1 MDRGLTPV
9 FFLKAEG
16 VFPSHW
22 GVILFLTS
30 QLSWP
35 GRAVQIKTAC
45 PWRSHHP
52 TDCSSHENTRR
63 VQTDCTFSLK
73 QQSPF
78 LSRLILMD
86 TTRNVIHMV
95 LCTKSNPQITAQPSG
110 VSESSSPPF
119 TGVVLAKHK
128 TAAKAGH
135 LRTSSF
141 SACPRRVPGRGP
153 RSRDAT
159 PGTGSRGNHS
169 PGPSLG
175 VRPRETNFL
184 SPETQPLIL
193 KAVTGSSLATGV
205 GLDRRR
211 PNPEPRQSFTESYQ
225 LGVTAHLSQTRTV
238 RSPRGERGVHRL
250 P

>member
-52 TDCSSHENTRR
+52 TDCSHENTRR

-78 LSRLILMD
+78 LSGLILME

-110 VSESSSPPF
+110 GQRKLLPSVHRRRLGKAQNGCKGRSPAHF
-119 TGVVLAKHK
+119 LVLR
-128 TAAKAGH
+128 
-135 LRTSSF
+135 LRAS
-141 SACPRRVPGRGP
+141 G
-153 RSRDAT
+153 
-159 PGTGSRGNHS
+159 PGT
-169 PGPSLG
+169 
-175 VRPRETNFL
+175 RP
-184 SPETQPLIL
+184 TQPGCRPGIRL
-193 KAVTGSSLATGV
+193 KG
-205 GLDRRR
+205 
-211 PNPEPRQSFTESYQ
+211 EP
-225 LGVTAHLSQTRTV
+225 
-238 RSPRGERGVHRL
+238 
-250 P
+250 